1 MELWFIY
8 ALTSGVIA
16 GLSSFMMKISAE
28 KNHNSPLIIMY
39 TMFSASFF
47 SFLLYL
53 IAWVTIKWLWLLLIL
68 SIVMW
73 ITYSITSMT
82 RIESLKNIGS
92 FLYFPI
98 YKSLMSVIV
107 FLVWYYLFSERLYTI
122 EALWIVLWISVPLIL
137 INKENNKRE
146 KNFVKWLILCLIS
159 AITTVI
165 AIFMWKLVIINELD
179 VYLYVSIATFSWAI
193 LSLIIYNR
201 KIKSELHSKSNI
213 KLIWLVNWIFITAWF
228 ILFSKSLVWNT
239 IISVTINSFSIM
251 IPIVLSVLIYKEK
264 LDFKKSIAIILTII
278 SIILLK

>member
-16 GLSSFMMKISAE
+16 WLSSFMMKISAE

-122 EALWIVLWISVPLIL
+122 EALWIVLWI
-137 INKENNKRE
+137 
-146 KNFVKWLILCLIS
+146 
-159 AITTVI
+159 
-165 AIFMWKLVIINELD
+165 
-179 VYLYVSIATFSWAI
+179 
-193 LSLIIYNR
+193 
-201 KIKSELHSKSNI
+201 
-213 KLIWLVNWIFITAWF
+213 
-228 ILFSKSLVWNT
+228 
-239 IISVTINSFSIM
+239 
-251 IPIVLSVLIYKEK
+251 VLSIDLFFYS
-264 LDFKKSIAIILTII
+264 L
-278 SIILLK
+278 